1 MSWHVL
7 KHIFRSVLQIEMELN
22 NSIIMIAL
30 RTLALSVI
38 SMSNP
43 SRSLWLAGDWR
54 PGAGSLCHPCVH
66 AQALDRRALPLLW
79 AGGGSAQSQRGVEVW
94 PVVFAVTAVIRATGG
109 AEAVG
114 RWTSQDFL
122 SAGPLLQ
129 LLRGE
134 AGGGDTLPRR
144 RIGLRLD
151 VYALAGVDW
160 EVGALR

>member
-1 MSWHVL
+1 
-7 KHIFRSVLQIEMELN
+7 MELN

-54 PGAGSLCHPCVH
+54 PDASSLCHPCVH
-66 AQALDRRALPLLW
+66 AQALDRGALPLLR

-94 PVVFAVTAVIRATGG
+94 PVVLAVAAVIRATGG